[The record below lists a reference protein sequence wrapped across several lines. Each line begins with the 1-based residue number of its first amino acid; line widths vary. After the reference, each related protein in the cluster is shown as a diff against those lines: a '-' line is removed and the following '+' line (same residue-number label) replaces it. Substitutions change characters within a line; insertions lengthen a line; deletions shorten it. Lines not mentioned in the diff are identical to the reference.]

1 MIRFN
6 NILFKSTLLVDLFST
21 SLISTN
27 QNTQVSTAWARL
39 EGIKAVRQRGELS
52 TGQTWGDSCP
62 LGVASLYKLLEQDPT
77 VKREGV
83 TNPAEIR
90 DSTDILFTIKWESGR
105 NKHEGRIGMECSEN
119 EPYPAPSSHRR
130 STGSG
135 KKWLGFQTDLLHA
148 AKRHL
153 RFSGLLDTTLRPDRL
168 QMQTEHTTVTTT
180 KAVRMIQSLH
190 YRYAFRH
197 QCGTPRQGV
206 LKDTVVS

>member
-6 NILFKSTLLVDLFST
+6 NILFKSTLLIDLFPT

-27 QNTQVSTAWARL
+27 QNTQVSTARARL
-39 EGIKAVRQRGELS
+39 EGIKAVRQRGE
-52 TGQTWGDSCP
+52 
-62 LGVASLYKLLEQDPT
+62 ASLYKLLEQDPT